1 MTTQSKEPG
10 QALVQGE
17 SGPAAPEPYGP
28 IVLKLAPALELS
40 DEQLLE
46 VCSLNDDIRIERNA
60 QGELELMPPASGD
73 TSNQNFDIITDLGIW
88 VRADGTGVGFESNA
102 GFTLPDG
109 AMRSPD
115 AAWILKD
122 RWEALSGSERRRFP
136 PICPDFIIELRS
148 ESDRL
153 RMALAKM
160 EEYIANGARLA
171 WLIDP
176 VDPLHRVYVY
186 RPGSPVEILEGP
198 DTVSGDPEL
207 PGFVLNLKPVWG
219 RLSNRTAQ

>member
-1 MTTQSKEPG
+1 MTTQIKKPG
-10 QALVQGE
+10 QAPVQA
-17 SGPAAPEPYGP
+17 GPVPPEPYGP

-46 VCSLNDDIRIERNA
+46 ICSLNDDIRIERNA
-60 QGELELMPPASGD
+60 QGELELMPPTGGD

-102 GFTLPDG
+102 GFTLPNG

-115 AAWILKD
+115 ASWISRE
-122 RWEALSGSERRRFP
+122 RWEALTGAERRRFP
-136 PICPDFIIELRS
+136 PICPEFVMELRS

-153 RMALAKM
+153 ATLQAKM
-160 EEYIANGARLA
+160 VEYLENGARLG

-176 VDPLHRVYVY
+176 LQGKAYIY
-186 RPGSPVEILEGP
+186 RPDMPVEELDRPESL
-198 DTVSGDPEL
+198 SGDPEL
-207 PGFVLNLKPVWG
+207 PGFVLDLKPVWS
-219 RLSNRTAQ
+219 RLSDPTVQ